1 MIRRPPRSTLFP
13 YTTLFRSL
21 VVAAARDPEPNPRM
35 LDRFLVIAEANRLP
49 CVVILNKIE
58 LDRSALER
66 LTRRYGVAGYQVLAT
81 SVKQPEGL
89 TALRDLL
96 RGRESVLAGPSGVGK
111 SSLLNA
117 LYPGLNLRIGEISEK
132 WGTGKHTTRAA
143 LLVPLPGGGAG
154 GEGAGYVVD
163 TPGLR
168 ERSEE
173 RRVGKEGRSRW
184 SP

>member
-21 VVAAARDPEPNPRM
+21 VVAAARDPEPTPRM

-143 LLVPLPGGGAG
+143 LLVPLPGRGAG
-154 GEGAGYVVD
+154 GARGAA
-163 TPGLR
+163 R
-168 ERSEE
+168 
-173 RRVGKEGRSRW
+173 
-184 SP
+184 